1 MTHFVYI
8 DYPDS
13 PGSYDFRTGEHYS
26 DDVVSRKI
34 GTKAKFVCNACAKIS
49 KGDIYELWFDDPAD
63 ATVFVLKCEYE
74 LIDKSTIEKYRSI
87 DKKRDLQGSLYF

>member
-13 PGSYDFRTGEHYS
+13 PGSYDFRTGEHYG

-49 KGDIYELWFDDPAD
+49 KGDIYE
-63 ATVFVLKCEYE
+63 YE